1 MFGKKII
8 FSLILLSMMLMPLL
22 SQDSQ
27 NLEKLVD
34 ELEMVIAEQTK
45 LLNEQQAEINNLV
58 ILSAEQV
65 QELSEVNPEL
75 KKSNL
80 LVIEQQAEIK
90 RLQILQDERPEF
102 FQNYVQVSEDTI
114 IALRDQV
121 IAESKKLVTSNTIKD
136 VSLICNVIQG
146 IALTAIYASR

>member
-27 NLEKLVD
+27 NLEKLVN
-34 ELEMVIAEQTK
+34 ELEIVIAEQTK
-45 LLNEQQAEINNLV
+45 LLSEQQSEINNLV

-121 IAESKKLVTSNTIKD
+121 IAESKKLATSNTIKD